1 MAGRAYLEYNGQ
13 KFYLGAI
20 TNVTETVQKRTGITP
35 VVTKG
40 MQRAFP
46 IETGNSHSYDLSF
59 TRKNPENAVE
69 SGTDSTRWSNAYWY
83 RQLTNIMDRWQART
97 DGFMLYYEEDNTN
110 PNFPSFSAG
119 GYVRSISR
127 TYNLNYN
134 EVISGSLTF
143 VVGRMRLNADG
154 TIPSGAVNFN
164 SEDVRIELTNDT
176 ESETYVLY
184 RGNSDESKIINL
196 INSVEITAGSESP
209 FESVIIK
216 VPKRK
221 LKAVASTLKL
231 VDGRNKIYMY
241 NFMGRHELVLNRAK
255 TSKDVITLRAYCK
268 AQAFESK
275 ATMEEHENTPLQMIK
290 YLMKTVNG
298 LEFSE
303 SNTSGN
309 QKLITNV
316 SDDED
321 RTTFK
326 FPAGTN
332 VWRGMNICAIY
343 LGAKLFFADNNMYL
357 INYMTGPTGEHCKY
371 LSSINPYS
379 YTGSVGEVEIDE
391 EGADPIVN
399 RVILTCTGPVE
410 NTDRE
415 FKTKD
420 GKKFYETEIPS
431 KGNTEGSSDISDD
444 ASIATFMEHKVSL
457 TIPELLNGDLVRA
470 EMDETEEGEESSEV
484 TYHKVITRFTQGDI
498 FAENYIKYLAEPQ
511 RSVTFSVKEAYAKQG
526 QSGVYW
532 QSFLGPSART
542 DSIYDR
548 VSDETVDNKSAKSGQ
563 SDDIYQKLVLS
574 SYTRQYP
581 KCICEYTF
589 GTIANVDLS
598 TYVSKTTNSLR

>member
-1 MAGRAYLEYNGQ
+1 MEYNGQ

-59 TRKNPENAVE
+59 TRKNPADAVE
-69 SGTDSTRWSNAYWY
+69 SGTDSARWSNAYWY
-83 RQLTNIMDRWQART
+83 RQLTTIMDRWQART

-119 GYVRSISR
+119 GYIKNISR

-134 EVISGSLTF
+134 EVITGSLTF
-143 VVGRMRLNADG
+143 VVGRMRLNSDG

-176 ESETYVLY
+176 ESATYILY
-184 RGNSDESKIINL
+184 RGDSDESKIINL

-221 LKAVASTLKL
+221 LKAVAPTLKL
-231 VDGRNKIYMY
+231 VDGRNKIHMY

-275 ATMEEHENTPLQMIK
+275 ATREDHENTPLEMIR
-290 YLMKTVNG
+290 YLMKTVSG

-316 SDDED
+316 SDEGKKML
-321 RTTFK
+321 K
-326 FPAGTN
+326 FLKGSN

-357 INYMTGPTGEHCKY
+357 IDYTDSPTGEHCKY

-399 RVILTCTGPVE
+399 RVIITCSGPV
-410 NTDRE
+410 TDESRE
-415 FKTKD
+415 YKTED
-420 GKKFYETEIPS
+420 GETFYETRIPD
-431 KGNTEGSSDISDD
+431 KGNTDSVSDVIDE
-444 ASIATFMEHKVSL
+444 ASVNTFREHKVAF
-457 TIPELLNGDLVRA
+457 TISELLNGEIVKA
-470 EMDETEEGEESSEV
+470 EKDEPEEGKESEEV
-484 TYHKVITRFTQGDI
+484 TYHKVVTNYTQGYE

-532 QSFLGPSART
+532 LSFLGPSART

-548 VSDETVDNKSAKSGQ
+548 VSDEIVDNTSAKSGQ
-563 SDDIYQKLVLS
+563 SDSVPQKLVLS